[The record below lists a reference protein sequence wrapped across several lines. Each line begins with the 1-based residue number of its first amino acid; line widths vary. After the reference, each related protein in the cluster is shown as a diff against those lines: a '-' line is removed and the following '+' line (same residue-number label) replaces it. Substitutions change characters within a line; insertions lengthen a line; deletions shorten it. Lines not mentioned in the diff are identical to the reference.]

1 MTVNTRMPKLDTE
14 YPARW
19 SESESGG
26 AVRCTLCPRNCR
38 IQPGCAGYC
47 AVRENRDG
55 RLISLVYGKPAAIQ
69 NDPIEKKPLFHFLP
83 GTRTFSIG
91 TFGCN
96 LGCLF
101 CQNSSL
107 SRGSARSAE
116 ELSFYPPDVLAE
128 AALMHGCKSIA
139 FTYNEP
145 TVWAEYA
152 VDIAKEAKKRGL
164 AVLLVS
170 NGYISRAAAEEL
182 YPLIDAANIDVKAFT
197 EDFYRTMCAG
207 SLKPV
212 MDACVFFK
220 KELKRHLELTQLIIP
235 GKNDAEEDINRFL
248 DWTADALG
256 LDTPLHFTAYFPA
269 WRYHE
274 SPPTPPAL
282 IRKICERAVR
292 RGFRFVHPGNI

>member
-1 MTVNTRMPKLDTE
+1 MTEKAAMTQGTE

-19 SESESGG
+19 AVSEPGG
-26 AVRCTLCPRNCR
+26 SVRCTLCPRNCR
-38 IQPGCAGYC
+38 IPPGSSGYC
-47 AVRENRDG
+47 AVRKNRSG

-69 NDPIEKKPLFHFLP
+69 NDPVEKKPLYHLLP

-101 CQNSSL
+101 CQNSGL
-107 SRGSARSAE
+107 SRESGETAE
-116 ELSFYPPDVLAE
+116 SLSFYPPDVLAE

-139 FTYNEP
+139 LTYNEP

-152 VDIAKEAKKRGL
+152 IDIAKEAKKRGL

-170 NGYISRAAAEEL
+170 NGYISRTAAEEF
-182 YPLIDAANIDVKAFT
+182 YPLVDAANIDVKAFT
-197 EDFYRTMCAG
+197 EDFYRDMCAG
-207 SLKPV
+207 SLEPV
-212 MDACVFFK
+212 RKSCVFFK
-220 KELKRHLELTQLIIP
+220 KELGRHLELTQLIIP
-235 GKNDAEEDINRFL
+235 GKNDKEEDIDRFL
-248 DWTADALG
+248 NWAAEDLG
-256 LDTPLHFTAYFPA
+256 FDTPIHFSAYFPA

-282 IRKICERAVR
+282 LRKIGERAIR
-292 RGFRFVHPGNI
+292 RGFRHVHLGNI

>member
-1 MTVNTRMPKLDTE
+1 MTGDTYMPKPGTE

-19 SESESGG
+19 FESESGG
-26 AVRCTLCPRNCR
+26 TVRCTLCPRNCR
-38 IQPGCAGYC
+38 IRPGSAGYC

-107 SRGSARSAE
+107 SRGSARDAGK
-116 ELSFYPPDVLAE
+116 LSFYPPDVLAE

-152 VDIAKEAKKRGL
+152 VDIAKEARKRGL

-170 NGYISRAAAEEL
+170 NGFISRAAAEEL

-197 EDFYRTMCAG
+197 EDFYRTMCSG

-212 MDACVFFK
+212 MDACIFFK

-235 GKNDAEEDINRFL
+235 GKNDAEEEIARFL
-248 DWTADALG
+248 DWTADELG
-256 LDTPLHFTAYFPA
+256 LVTPLHFTAYFPA

-282 IRKICERAVR
+282 LHRICDRAAR

>member
-1 MTVNTRMPKLDTE
+1 MTQEPA

-19 SESESGG
+19 AVSEPGG
-26 AVRCTLCPRNCR
+26 FVRCALCPRNCR
-38 IQPGCAGYC
+38 IPPGGTGYC
-47 AVRENRDG
+47 AVRENRAG

-69 NDPIEKKPLFHFLP
+69 NDPIEKKPLYHFLP

-101 CQNSSL
+101 CQNSGL
-107 SRGSARSAE
+107 SRESGEAAE
-116 ELSFYPPDVLAE
+116 RLSFYPPDVLAE
-128 AALMHGCKSIA
+128 AAIMHGCRSIA
-139 FTYNEP
+139 LTYNEP

-152 VDIAKEAKKRGL
+152 IDIAKEAKKRDL

-182 YPLIDAANIDVKAFT
+182 YPIIDAANIDVKAFT
-197 EDFYRTMCAG
+197 EEFYRDMCAG
-207 SLKPV
+207 SLEPV
-212 MDACVFFK
+212 RRSCAFFK
-220 KELKRHLELTQLIIP
+220 KELGRHLELTQLIIP
-235 GKNDAEEDINRFL
+235 GKNDKEEDIDRFL
-248 DWTADALG
+248 DWVSDDLG
-256 LDTPLHFTAYFPA
+256 LDTPIHFTAYFPA

-282 IRKICERAVR
+282 IRRICERAVR

>member
-1 MTVNTRMPKLDTE
+1 M
-14 YPARW
+14 
-19 SESESGG
+19 G
-26 AVRCTLCPRNCR
+26 AISPVRIEAKYYRREGDGYVCELCPHSCR
-38 IQPGCAGYC
+38 IPVGG
-47 AVRENRDG
+47 VG
-55 RLISLVYGKPAAIQ
+55 RCGARRGDEDMLVAYTYGRVSSLCV
-69 NDPIEKKPLFHFLP
+69 DPIEKKPLFHFLP

-107 SRGSARSAE
+107 SRGSARDAGK
-116 ELSFYPPDVLAE
+116 LSFYPPDVLAE

-145 TVWAEYA
+145 TVWTEYA
-152 VDIAKEAKKRGL
+152 VDIAKKARKRGL

-170 NGYISRAAAEEL
+170 NGYISRTAAEEL

-212 MDACVFFK
+212 MDACIFFK

-235 GKNDAEEDINRFL
+235 GKNDAEEDIDRFL
-248 DWTADALG
+248 DWTADELG

-269 WRYHE
+269 WRYQE

-282 IRKICERAVR
+282 LHRICDRAR
-292 RGFRFVHPGNI
+292 QRGFRFVHPGNI

>member
-1 MTVNTRMPKLDTE
+1 MTGNTSMPKKEAE

-19 SESESGG
+19 FEPESGG
-26 AVRCTLCPRNCR
+26 FVRCTLCPRKCR
-38 IQPGCAGYC
+38 IPPDSSGYC
-47 AVRENRDG
+47 SVRENRDG

-83 GTRTFSIG
+83 GTRTFSLG

-101 CQNSSL
+101 CQNSGL
-107 SRGSARSAE
+107 SRESGDAAE
-116 ELSFYPPDVLAE
+116 RLSFYPPDVLAE
-128 AALMHGCKSIA
+128 AALMHGCRSIA
-139 FTYNEP
+139 LTYNEP

-152 VDIAKEAKKRGL
+152 IDIAKEAKKRGL

-170 NGYISRAAAEEL
+170 NGFISHAAAEEL

-197 EDFYRTMCAG
+197 GEFYRTMCAG
-207 SLKPV
+207 SLEPV
-212 MDACVFFK
+212 QEACVFFK
-220 KELKRHLELTQLIIP
+220 RELKRHLELTQLIIP
-235 GKNDAEEDINRFL
+235 GKNDAEEDIGRFL
-248 DWTADALG
+248 DWTADELG

-269 WRYHE
+269 WRYQE

-282 IRKICERAVR
+282 LLRICERAR
-292 RGFRFVHPGNI
+292 QRGFRFVHPGNI